1 MGFGGEV
8 GDDLAKSRYICLVN
22 GFKKIITGRH
32 KFEVVKRKIGHCF
45 QL

>member
-22 GFKKIITGRH
+22 GKKIITGRH